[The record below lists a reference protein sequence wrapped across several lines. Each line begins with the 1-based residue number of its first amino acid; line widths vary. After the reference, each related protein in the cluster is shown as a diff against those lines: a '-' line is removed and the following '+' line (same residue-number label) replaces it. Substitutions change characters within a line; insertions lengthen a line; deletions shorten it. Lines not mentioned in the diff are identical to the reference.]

1 MKTSAL
7 PSASTSPPPPA
18 RQWPWLAL
26 VLAFGGVLLPLGLFG
41 ALAED
46 VWEKQTFRFDDPTL
60 LFLHA
65 HASPRWD
72 SIMLLAS
79 LLGGLR
85 GMLPLIFAVA
95 LALWFSKER
104 AQTRFVA
111 FSVGGACFL
120 NVAAKMLFRRVRPDL
135 WRSIALETDYSFPS
149 GHAMLS
155 MAVVATLLFLIWN
168 WRLPRA
174 LQWSAT
180 IVGIAFVAWVGL
192 SRLYLGVHF
201 PSDIIAGW
209 CASLAWV
216 SATYF
221 ALKWKF
227 RTRHAL
233 APAD

>member
-1 MKTSAL
+1 MKNSAL
-7 PSASTSPPPPA
+7 ALPPDSLPQAA
-18 RQWPWLAL
+18 RPWPWWTLL
-26 VLAFGGVLLPLGLFG
+26 LAFGGVLLPLALFG

-46 VWEKQTFRFDDPTL
+46 VWHKETFHFDDPTL

-95 LALWFSKER
+95 IALWVFKER

-111 FSVGGACFL
+111 LSVGGACFL
-120 NVAAKMLFRRVRPDL
+120 NVGAKMLFRRVRPDL

-155 MAVVATLLFLIWN
+155 MAVIATLLFLIWN

-227 RTRHAL
+227 RTRHAPVS
-233 APAD
+233 AN